1 MLFAVASYTD
11 HLDGKIARKRN
22 LITNFGKFMD
32 PLADKVM
39 VLSAMVCLVSL
50 DLADVWIV
58 VLMLAREFMVTS
70 IRLVAADR
78 GRVIAANIWGKAKTV
93 SQIIAIL
100 AVLLMQY
107 LLELGGMRSF
117 TAAGRKWADHALSQ
131 SSATFYWRLPLSSPC
146 CPALCICG
154 ATGIFYGKAPEKAFT
169 RNKKGIY
176 CIKRKERLC
185 VGEVS
190 PPKTGRQRR
199 GAMRGSWLEAP
210 WLSGF
215 RGEMHRR

>member
-1 MLFAVASYTD
+1 MNLPNRLTVMRMILVPFFVAALLYPFPHHFLAAFVLFAVASYTD

-107 LLELGGMRSF
+107 LLELGGM
-117 TAAGRKWADHALSQ
+117 GG
-131 SSATFYWRLPLSSPC
+131 LPL
-146 CPALCICG
+146 PAESGLIMG
-154 ATGIFYGKAPEKAFT
+154 MIGDILLAIAAFFT
-169 RNKKGIY
+169 
-176 CIKRKERLC
+176 
-185 VGEVS
+185 V
-190 PPKTGRQRR
+190 
-199 GAMRGSWLEAP
+199 
-210 WLSGF
+210 LSGLVYL
-215 RGEMHRR
+215 RRNWDILREGA

>member
-1 MLFAVASYTD
+1 MNLPNRLTVMRMILVPFFVAALLYPFPHHFLAAFVLFAVASYTD

-107 LLELGGMRSF
+107 LLELGGM
-117 TAAGRKWADHALSQ
+117 GV
-131 SSATFYWRLPLSSPC
+131 LPLQ
-146 CPALCICG
+146 I
-154 ATGIFYGKAPEKAFT
+154 
-169 RNKKGIY
+169 
-176 CIKRKERLC
+176 
-185 VGEVS
+185 
-190 PPKTGRQRR
+190 GR
-199 GAMRGSWLEAP
+199 A
-210 WLSGF
+210 
-215 RGEMHRR
+215 HV

>member
-1 MLFAVASYTD
+1 MNLPNRLTVMRMILVPFFVAALLYPFPHHFLAAFVLFAVASYTD

-107 LLELGGMRSF
+107 LLELGGMGSF
-117 TAAGRKWADHALSQ
+117 TAVGRKWADHGDDRRHFIGDCRFLHRAV
-131 SSATFYWRLPLSSPC
+131 RPC
-146 CPALCICG
+146 VFAAQLG
-154 ATGIFYGKAPEKAFT
+154 YF
-169 RNKKGIY
+169 
-176 CIKRKERLC
+176 
-185 VGEVS
+185 
-190 PPKTGRQRR
+190 TGRRLKKPLQ
-199 GAMRGSWLEAP
+199 GTKKVYTV
-210 WLSGF
+210 
-215 RGEMHRR
+215 

>member
-1 MLFAVASYTD
+1 MNLPNRLTVMRMILVPFFVAALLYPFPHHFLAAFVLFAVASYTD

-107 LLELGGMRSF
+107 LLELGGM
-117 TAAGRKWADHALSQ
+117 GV
-131 SSATFYWRLPLSSPC
+131 LPL
-146 CPALCICG
+146 PAESGLIMG
-154 ATGIFYGKAPEKAFT
+154 MIGDILLAIAAFFT
-169 RNKKGIY
+169 
-176 CIKRKERLC
+176 
-185 VGEVS
+185 V
-190 PPKTGRQRR
+190 
-199 GAMRGSWLEAP
+199 
-210 WLSGF
+210 LSGLVYL
-215 RGEMHRR
+215 RRNWDILREGA

>member
-1 MLFAVASYTD
+1 MNLPNRLTVMRMILVPFFVAALLYPFPHHFLAAFVLFAVASYTD

-107 LLELGGMRSF
+107 LLELGGMGLLSLPAESGLIMGMVGDVLLAIAAFF
-117 TAAGRKWADHALSQ
+117 T
-131 SSATFYWRLPLSSPC
+131 
-146 CPALCICG
+146 
-154 ATGIFYGKAPEKAFT
+154 
-169 RNKKGIY
+169 
-176 CIKRKERLC
+176 
-185 VGEVS
+185 V
-190 PPKTGRQRR
+190 
-199 GAMRGSWLEAP
+199 
-210 WLSGF
+210 LSGLVYL
-215 RGEMHRR
+215 RRNWDILREGA

>member
-1 MLFAVASYTD
+1 MNLPNRLTVMRMILVPFFVAAVLYPFPHHFLIAFILFAVASYTD

-39 VLSAMVCLVSL
+39 VLSAMVCLVSQ

-78 GRVIAANIWGKAKTV
+78 GRVIAANMWGKAKTV
-93 SQIIAIL
+93 SQIVAIL

-107 LLELGGMRSF
+107 LLELGSMGILSLPAESGLIMGMVGDVLLAIAAFF
-117 TAAGRKWADHALSQ
+117 T
-131 SSATFYWRLPLSSPC
+131 
-146 CPALCICG
+146 
-154 ATGIFYGKAPEKAFT
+154 
-169 RNKKGIY
+169 
-176 CIKRKERLC
+176 
-185 VGEVS
+185 V
-190 PPKTGRQRR
+190 
-199 GAMRGSWLEAP
+199 
-210 WLSGF
+210 LSGLVYL
-215 RGEMHRR
+215 RRNWDILREGA

>member
-1 MLFAVASYTD
+1 MNLPNRLTVMRMILVPFFVAAVLYPFPHHFLTAFVLFAVASYTD

-39 VLSAMVCLVSL
+39 VLSAMVCLVSQ

-78 GRVIAANIWGKAKTV
+78 GRVIAANMWGKAKTV

-107 LLELGGMRSF
+107 LLELGSMGILSLPAESGLIMGMVGDVLLAIAAFF
-117 TAAGRKWADHALSQ
+117 T
-131 SSATFYWRLPLSSPC
+131 
-146 CPALCICG
+146 
-154 ATGIFYGKAPEKAFT
+154 
-169 RNKKGIY
+169 
-176 CIKRKERLC
+176 
-185 VGEVS
+185 V
-190 PPKTGRQRR
+190 
-199 GAMRGSWLEAP
+199 
-210 WLSGF
+210 LSGLVYL
-215 RGEMHRR
+215 RHNWDILREGA

>member
-1 MLFAVASYTD
+1 MNLPNRLTVMRMILVPFFVAAVLYPFPHHFLIAFILFAVASYTD

-39 VLSAMVCLVSL
+39 VLSAMVCLVSQ

-78 GRVIAANIWGKAKTV
+78 GRVIAANMWGKAKTV
-93 SQIIAIL
+93 SQIVAIL

-107 LLELGGMRSF
+107 LLELGSMGILSLSAESGLIMGMVGDVLLAIAAFF
-117 TAAGRKWADHALSQ
+117 T
-131 SSATFYWRLPLSSPC
+131 
-146 CPALCICG
+146 
-154 ATGIFYGKAPEKAFT
+154 
-169 RNKKGIY
+169 
-176 CIKRKERLC
+176 
-185 VGEVS
+185 V
-190 PPKTGRQRR
+190 
-199 GAMRGSWLEAP
+199 
-210 WLSGF
+210 LSGLVYL
-215 RGEMHRR
+215 RHNCDILREGA

>member
-1 MLFAVASYTD
+1 MNLPNRLTVMRMILVPFFVAAVLYPFPHHFLIAFILFAVASYTD

-39 VLSAMVCLVSL
+39 VLSAMVCLVSQ

-78 GRVIAANIWGKAKTV
+78 GRVIAANVWGKAKTV
-93 SQIIAIL
+93 SQIVAIL

-107 LLELGGMRSF
+107 LLELGSMGILSLSAESGLIMGMVGDVLLAIAAFF
-117 TAAGRKWADHALSQ
+117 T
-131 SSATFYWRLPLSSPC
+131 
-146 CPALCICG
+146 
-154 ATGIFYGKAPEKAFT
+154 
-169 RNKKGIY
+169 
-176 CIKRKERLC
+176 
-185 VGEVS
+185 V
-190 PPKTGRQRR
+190 
-199 GAMRGSWLEAP
+199 
-210 WLSGF
+210 LSGLVYL
-215 RGEMHRR
+215 RHNWDILREGA

>member
-1 MLFAVASYTD
+1 MNLPNRLTVMRMILVPFFVAAVLYPFPHHFLIAFILFAVASYTD

-39 VLSAMVCLVSL
+39 VLSAMVCLVSQ

-107 LLELGGMRSF
+107 ILELGSMGLLSLSAESGLIMGMVGDVLLAIAAFF
-117 TAAGRKWADHALSQ
+117 T
-131 SSATFYWRLPLSSPC
+131 
-146 CPALCICG
+146 
-154 ATGIFYGKAPEKAFT
+154 
-169 RNKKGIY
+169 
-176 CIKRKERLC
+176 
-185 VGEVS
+185 V
-190 PPKTGRQRR
+190 
-199 GAMRGSWLEAP
+199 
-210 WLSGF
+210 LSGLVYL
-215 RGEMHRR
+215 RRNWDILREGA